1 MAVTDVTIASRAL
14 NLIGANE
21 IASFDEASNEAKVAK
36 NLYEPI
42 VEAALTRTRWRFA
55 TGQQTLI
62 MLADTPE
69 SRWDSA
75 YQMPTSPQ
83 VLLLHGLTIM
93 DKPIQYDRYEDKIYA
108 NTTADDVVT
117 ADYTYKV
124 DVIYWPSYFTKA
136 VMFDL
141 AAMFAGSLAQKGELA
156 THYTNSAE
164 LAYRNARWAD
174 SSSQTAR
181 NLRTSTLTNIRRR

>member
-21 IASFDEASNEAKVAK
+21 IASFDEASNEAKVSK

-55 TGQQTLI
+55 TGQQTLV
-62 MLADTPE
+62 MLTDAPE

-141 AAMFAGSLAQKGELA
+141 AAMFAGSLAQQGELA
-156 THYTNSAE
+156 YHYINAAE
-164 LAYRNARWAD
+164 LAYQKARWAD

>member
-42 VEAALTRTRWRFA
+42 VEAALTRTRWRFS

-62 MLADTPE
+62 MLTNTPE

-75 YQMPTSPQ
+75 YQMPTAPKI
-83 VLLLHGLTIM
+83 LLLHGLTIM

-141 AAMFAGSLAQKGELA
+141 AAMFDGSLAQKGELA
-156 THYTNSAE
+156 THYINSAE

>member
-62 MLADTPE
+62 MLADAPE

-156 THYTNSAE
+156 THYTNSSE